1 MTVAPAPVL
10 ILRRSEV
17 AALMNPAAYLAAAEA
32 AFRSYA
38 NGDAS
43 VPMPMH
49 IPVQNGGFHVKGAL
63 VILDR
68 AYVAVKL
75 NGNFPDNSTRN
86 GLPTIQGVVLLCDAD
101 DGSLLAV
108 IDSIEIT
115 LRRTAAASALAARY
129 LAREDASSIAICGC
143 GDQGRAQLT
152 ALAEVVALRRVKVWD
167 IDIERAREF
176 AREMHEV
183 LGLEVTTEPTLG
195 DATWRS
201 GIVVTAT
208 SAQTPFLTPECVSPG
223 TFVAAIG
230 ADSPHKNELTAELL
244 AGSKI
249 VVDVLACFT
258 SEQGNAIRI
267 TPVREAALPGWL
279 DAHPESREWISVMG
293 FKGEPGT
300 FAFLAGDNGRP
311 SGLIASPTEG
321 GSVWAFAGLPMALPE
336 GTYVLESVADDSSPT
351 DLALGWALGS
361 YAFTQ
366 YKKPKRLPAKLVWPA
381 KADRNEIERIAEAVC
396 LARDLI

>member
-143 GDQGRAQLT
+143 GDQGRAQVT
-152 ALAEVVALRRVKVWD
+152 ALAEVAALRRVKVWD

-176 AREMHEV
+176 AREMREV
-183 LGLEVTTEPTLG
+183 LGLEVTTEPTVG

-201 GIVVTAT
+201 DIVVTAT

-249 VVDVLACFT
+249 VVDVLAQC
-258 SEQGNAIRI
+258 
-267 TPVREAALPGWL
+267 V
-279 DAHPESREWISVMG
+279 VMG
-293 FKGEPGT
+293 DLHHAIDAGLVTSADVHAELGDLVIGRQPGRTNPEETTVFDSTGVAIQDVASAAWVCQRAIARNVGT
-300 FAFLAGDNGRP
+300 FIPL
-311 SGLIASPTEG
+311 
-321 GSVWAFAGLPMALPE
+321 
-336 GTYVLESVADDSSPT
+336 GTL
-351 DLALGWALGS
+351 
-361 YAFTQ
+361 
-366 YKKPKRLPAKLVWPA
+366 
-381 KADRNEIERIAEAVC
+381 
-396 LARDLI
+396 